1 MFSKLPSL
9 NYRFIAFFLLAVVLL
24 VGTVHGIHT
33 LQVGRLAD
41 SFLREARRIRDEGRP
56 QDAIGNYRR
65 YVLIAP
71 NDVEAL
77 AEYGEILLGAGVYDQ
92 AYFVMS
98 RSLAL
103 NPDQD
108 ELRLQLV
115 DLAISMKRYAD
126 ALDFIEPLQ
135 DSDAGNEADL
145 QARLAIC
152 NAGLGEF
159 RDAEAA
165 FAQAIAADPDNL
177 ELYVRLATLQNS
189 ELNSYG
195 DARATL
201 DKMIASNP
209 QDALAYVARGRWI
222 LSTVAGAQQAGT
234 VGADGTQVLEQHSYA
249 EIQADVDKARDIAPA
264 SLGAILLGAELSL
277 MQKDLVG
284 AEEYAKQAK
293 QIAPNDPYPVRLLI
307 RIASLRNN
315 SDQAHKIAKEAAQTW
330 PGDLTMQWMLAN
342 LLIDQGE
349 IKEALPVVERIQALA
364 PDESLAKLLEA
375 RLMAVEGKWL
385 ESATLVEEIRPQ
397 LLQWPAIASR
407 ADYHLGQCYKQLAR
421 PDQEVSAY
429 RRALNADPN
438 SRELRLALA
447 NALRDANKLDEA
459 FDEYRTIALGA
470 SGESGE
476 GTGGVVFGAIVNYF
490 QLLIRDELAKSD
502 ENALQNVSFA
512 LDRLE
517 KENPGIVFM
526 PILRAELLFAQ
537 GEQDKAAQLINEA
550 HAKHPELIEFLSAKV
565 MLACQSQQW
574 SEVDRLLAENEE
586 RFSADPRYW
595 MLAGKCILRQ
605 YGTEAGKPI
614 ADLAKYE
621 TLQQQ
626 KDIYPSV
633 LSFYATIAYWVQDLE
648 VTKSLGRKALDA
660 NPNQLATELLLLE
673 CAFREKDLDAAQS
686 LLAEV
691 EVIDGRHATW
701 HYGEAM
707 RLALAAEKEDGSI
720 DSEKLAKAFG
730 QLSEA
735 QGLRPGW
742 SRAITFEA
750 QLLEKQGQEDVA
762 LAHYQD
768 AIAHGER
775 NPLVLKHVTQMLLK
789 RERYAEVDQ
798 LLGQLNDNGSQ
809 ISSDLLH
816 AGAEAAMQLGNL
828 GRALQLAQDFARKSD
843 RYEEHVWLAQLLTML
858 ERPTEAEA
866 SLRRAIELAPD
877 EPGPWLAIVNNY
889 VKSGQREEAVKAM
902 EDGQKE
908 IAESQREIFAAKCYE
923 MLGERGRA
931 EASYRDAIASSPGNV
946 DARMALIS
954 FLLRRGRKDVA
965 IGELKELL
973 QSDLSPTA
981 ANWARRSLAMQIAA
995 DGDEQQLAEAIK
1007 LLDQNVKLAN
1017 DDKQDQVAR
1026 ASIMASGDSDESQLA
1041 AIKLLEGVGL
1051 SGLNTEQAYL
1061 LAKLYAKHNQPR
1073 RASGMLRELTIQ
1085 SKAEPRYLTTFVSV
1099 LISNREEG
1107 EAQLW
1112 LSRLEEKLPYHITTV
1127 DLKIKLRVAEEDYD
1141 AIPSLL
1147 TSWIDQDA
1155 TAKEK
1160 GFRGRSNQLDW
1171 SAKRLEQVAE
1181 SIEEDKP
1188 DSANRL
1194 REQAKEFRVL
1204 MQSPEMEL
1212 ERAMAQAEQ
1221 KQFTEAATKLQ
1232 SVIGKVSGKDFGS
1245 AASYIVAQDPERDML
1260 TKLED
1265 ILDSSLGEYSQD
1277 LEVIS
1282 VIADIAFLKGDF
1294 ARSQELYEQVL
1305 REKPND
1311 IRSLNNCA
1319 LSMSLE
1325 GGKASEAIRLADKAV
1340 SLGKGVPPLLDTR
1353 GLAYLS
1359 GGDTERAIQ
1368 DFKQAISEAP
1378 QPEYYY
1384 HLALA
1389 QSKAGLEAES
1399 KASLDAI
1406 KFHDFHDLHL
1416 HESERAE
1423 YQALVSRN

>member
-9 NYRFIAFFLLAVVLL
+9 NYRFIALFMLAVVLL

-56 QDAIGNYRR
+56 ADALGNYRR

-71 NDVEAL
+71 GDVEAL
-77 AEYGEILLGAGVYDQ
+77 AEYGELLLEVGVYDQ

-98 RSLAL
+98 RSLAIDA
-103 NPDQD
+103 DQD
-108 ELRLQLV
+108 DLRLKLV
-115 DLAISMKRYAD
+115 DLAIAMRRYAD
-126 ALDFIEPLQ
+126 ALDYLKPWI
-135 DSDAGNEADL
+135 DADADKDPEL
-145 QARLAIC
+145 QARLAVC
-152 NAGLGEF
+152 HAGLGEF
-159 RDAEAA
+159 RAAEAA
-165 FAQAIAADPDNL
+165 FVQAVAADPDNL

-201 DKMIASNP
+201 DKMVESNP
-209 QDALAYVARGRWI
+209 QNALAYVARGRWV
-222 LSTVAGAQQAGT
+222 LSVVAGSQQAGA
-234 VGADGTQVLEQHSYA
+234 VGADGAQVLEQHSFA
-249 EIQADVDKARDIAPA
+249 EIQADVDKARDIAPG
-264 SLGAILLGAELSL
+264 SLKALLLGAELSL
-277 MQKDLVG
+277 MQQDLAS
-284 AEEYAKQAK
+284 AEQYAKQAR
-293 QIAPNDPYPVRLLI
+293 QIAKNDPYPVRLLI
-307 RIASLRNN
+307 RIASLKNN
-315 SDQAHKIAKEAAQTW
+315 SEEAYKLAAEAAQTW

-349 IKEALPVVERIQALA
+349 INEALPVIQRIQVLA
-364 PDESLAKLLEA
+364 PEESLAQLLEA
-375 RLMAVEGKWL
+375 RLLAVEGKWL
-385 ESATLVEEIRPQ
+385 ESAKLVEEIRPQ

-438 SRELRLALA
+438 SQELRLALA
-447 NALRDANKLDEA
+447 NSLRDSNKLDEA

-470 SGESGE
+470 SGASGE
-476 GTGGVVFGAIVNYF
+476 GGVVFGAIVNYF
-490 QLLIRDELAKSD
+490 QLLIREELAKSD
-502 ENALQNVSFA
+502 ENALENVSFA

-517 KENPGIVFM
+517 QENPDIVFM

-537 GEQDKAAQLINEA
+537 GEQEKAAQLINEA

-565 MLACQSQQW
+565 MLACQAQQW
-574 SEVDRLLAENEE
+574 SEVDRMLAENEE
-586 RFSADPRYW
+586 RFRSDPRYW

-605 YGTEAGKPI
+605 YGTEAGKAI
-614 ADLAKYE
+614 AKLAE
-621 TLQQQ
+621 REALQQQ
-626 KDIYPSV
+626 EDIYPAV
-633 LSFYATIAYWVQDLE
+633 LSYYATVAYWVQDLE
-648 VTKSLGRKALDA
+648 VAKSLGRKALDG

-673 CAFREKDLDAAQS
+673 CAFRERDLDAAQS

-691 EVIDGRHATW
+691 QIIDGQHATW

-720 DSEKLAKAFG
+720 DNEKLTKAFG

-735 QGLRPGW
+735 QSLRPGW

-750 QLLEKQGQEDVA
+750 QLLEKQGQEDIA

-768 AIAHGER
+768 AIAYGER

-858 ERPTEAEA
+858 ERPSEAEA
-866 SLRRAIELAPD
+866 ALKRAIELAPD
-877 EPGPWLAIVNNY
+877 QAGPWLAIVRNY
-889 VKSGQREEAVKAM
+889 VKSGQREEAVQAM
-902 EDGQKE
+902 EDGQKK
-908 IAESQREIFAAKCYE
+908 IAASQRDSFAAKCYE
-923 MLGERGRA
+923 MLGEKGRA
-931 EASYRDAIASSPGNV
+931 EVAYRDAIASSPGNTE
-946 DARMALIS
+946 ARMALIS

-965 IGELKELL
+965 IGELEELL
-973 QSDLSPTA
+973 QSDLPPSA

-995 DGDEQQLAEAIK
+995 DGGQQHLAEAIQ
-1007 LLDQNVKLAN
+1007 LLDQNVKLAA
-1017 DDKQDQVAR
+1017 DEKQDLVAR
-1026 ASIMASGDSDESQLA
+1026 ASIMASGATDESQLA

-1051 SGLNTEQAYL
+1051 SSLNAEQAFL
-1061 LAKLYAKHNQPR
+1061 LAKLYAKYNQPR
-1073 RASGMLRELTIQ
+1073 RASAMLRELTIQ
-1085 SKAEPRYLTTFVSV
+1085 SKADPRYLTTFVSV
-1099 LISNREEG
+1099 LISNQEEG

-1112 LSRLEEKLPYHITTV
+1112 LSRLEEKLPYHITTI
-1127 DLKIKLRVAEEDYD
+1127 DLKVKLRVAEEEYD

-1147 TSWIDQDA
+1147 KAWIDQEA
-1155 TAKEK
+1155 AAEEK

-1171 SAKRLEQVAE
+1171 SARRLEGIAE
-1181 SIEEDKP
+1181 AIAKDTP
-1188 DSANRL
+1188 DTAIRL
-1194 REQAKEFRVL
+1194 RDQAKEFRLL
-1204 MQSPEMEL
+1204 MQSPELEL
-1212 ERAMAQAEQ
+1212 ERAMAHAEQ
-1221 KQFTEAATKLQ
+1221 KQFTEAAEKLQ
-1232 SVIGKVSGKDFGS
+1232 GVIGKVSGQEYGR
-1245 AASYIVAQDPERDML
+1245 AASYVIAQDPDREML
-1260 TKLED
+1260 TKLQA
-1265 ILDSSLGEYSQD
+1265 ILNGSLSEYAQD
-1277 LEVIS
+1277 LDVVS

-1294 ARSQELYEQVL
+1294 AQSQELYEQVL

-1311 IRSLNNCA
+1311 VRSLNNCA

-1325 GGKASEAIRLADKAV
+1325 GGKADEAIRLANKAV

-1368 DFKQAISEAP
+1368 DFRQAISEAP
-1378 QPEYYY
+1378 RPEYYY

-1399 KASLDAI
+1399 NASLDAI
-1406 KFHDFHDLHL
+1406 KFHDFQDLHL
-1416 HESERAE
+1416 HESERGE
-1423 YQALVSRN
+1423 YEALVTRN